1 MSRLTGRLRRLRDDP
16 ELRSWLPAALV
27 GALVGGCG
35 VAWLFW
41 GWPHLLRDGVC
52 FVFWLGAGAAA
63 LALCCG
69 MGVSLVIL
77 TQWLLKALR
86 RLRPPPAYAMWEPV
100 DPVPEI
106 DMGVLSE
113 PGCAVALYLPLIV
126 MTGAFALGCVVL
138 ALRQV
143 SVGRVI
149 AMVVLSLPVGVAMA
163 RSETRR
169 RRRAEQ
175 QIGR

>member
-1 MSRLTGRLRRLRDDP
+1 MSRLAGHLRRLRDDP
-16 ELRSWLPAALV
+16 ELRSWLPAGLV
-27 GALVGGCG
+27 GALIGGCG

-69 MGVSLVIL
+69 MGVSLVLL

-86 RLRPPPAYAMWEPV
+86 RLRPPSPYAMWEPA

-106 DMGVLSE
+106 DLGVLSE

-126 MTGAFALGCVVL
+126 MTGAFSVGCVVL

-143 SVGRVI
+143 SIWRVI

-163 RSETRR
+163 RSEIRR
-169 RRRAEQ
+169 RRHAEQ

>member
-1 MSRLTGRLRRLRDDP
+1 MSRWVGRLRRLRDDP
-16 ELRSWLPAALV
+16 ELRSRLPAALV

-41 GWPHLLRDGVC
+41 GWPLLLRDGVC
-52 FVFWLGAGAAA
+52 FVFWLGAGAAM

-69 MGVSLVIL
+69 VGVSLVML

-86 RLRPPPAYAMWEPV
+86 RLRQPPLYAMWEPA

-106 DMGVLSE
+106 DLGVLSE

-126 MTGAFALGCVVL
+126 MTGGFSVGCVVL
-138 ALRQV
+138 ALAQV
-143 SVGRVI
+143 SLGRVI